1 MSILREWLF
10 NRRHKQLC
18 AQTAASELAR
28 HGARIRKDQ
37 WIALRNAK
45 TEELRR
51 EIPVIKARA
60 AV

>member
-10 NRRHKQLC
+10 NRRHKHLC
-18 AQTAASELAR
+18 AQTAASELAK

-51 EIPVIKARA
+51 EIAGMKA
-60 AV
+60 